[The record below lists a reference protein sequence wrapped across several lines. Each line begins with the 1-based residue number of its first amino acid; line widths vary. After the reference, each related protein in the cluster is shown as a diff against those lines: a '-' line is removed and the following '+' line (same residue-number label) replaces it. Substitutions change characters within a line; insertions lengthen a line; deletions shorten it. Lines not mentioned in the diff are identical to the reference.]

1 MFITVCGKRLFGAF
15 KGIKRLIFYKKSIKI
30 MRGRTF
36 KQKFHKERQTD
47 NRHKKEFEM
56 KSRKT
61 FEELFNNLNHATLK
75 GRLFCYVLK
84 RCFQT

>member
-15 KGIKRLIFYKKSIKI
+15 KGIKRLIFYKKSIKT

-47 NRHKKEFEM
+47 NRHKK
-56 KSRKT
+56 
-61 FEELFNNLNHATLK
+61 
-75 GRLFCYVLK
+75 
-84 RCFQT
+84 